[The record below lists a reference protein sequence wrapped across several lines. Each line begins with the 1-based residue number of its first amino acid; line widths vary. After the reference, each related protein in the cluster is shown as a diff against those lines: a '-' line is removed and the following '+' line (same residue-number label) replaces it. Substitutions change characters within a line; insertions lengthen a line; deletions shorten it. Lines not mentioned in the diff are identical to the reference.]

1 MPVLGLYKGAI
12 GCSSRIGQR
21 GEVCSSNVGEVRLI
35 QPARLHRLGHCVQM
49 RRHRAQKR
57 DDECDYDDYDDCDY
71 YYDECFYG
79 YDYCGYYDCSCYDVA
94 QLR

>member
-1 MPVLGLYKGAI
+1 
-12 GCSSRIGQR
+12 
-21 GEVCSSNVGEVRLI
+21 
-35 QPARLHRLGHCVQM
+35 M

-57 DDECDYDDYDDCDY
+57 DDECYYDDYDDCDY

-79 YDYCGYYDCSCYDVA
+79 YDYCGYYDCSRYGVA